1 MMSNDGELT
10 LRVKRI
16 TFEGEP
22 THWDIEGEI
31 TRDGESSGTFGCTSP
46 TFYGGIDA
54 FFEYIHEH
62 LQDEED
68 NKWLLFNAN
77 QKHTE
82 HTPLPLSSSDDDGTK
97 ADKTEDSI
105 VEKDSYDI

>member
-1 MMSNDGELT
+1 MSNDGELT

-22 THWDIEGEI
+22 THWDVEGEI
-31 TRDGESSGTFGCTSP
+31 VRDGESSGSYGGTGP
-46 TFYGGIDA
+46 TFYGVVDA
-54 FFEYIHEH
+54 FFEYLHEH
-62 LQDEED
+62 LKDEED
-68 NKWLLFNAN
+68 NKWLMFNAN

-82 HTPLPLSSSDDDGTK
+82 HTPLPLSSSNDDGMK